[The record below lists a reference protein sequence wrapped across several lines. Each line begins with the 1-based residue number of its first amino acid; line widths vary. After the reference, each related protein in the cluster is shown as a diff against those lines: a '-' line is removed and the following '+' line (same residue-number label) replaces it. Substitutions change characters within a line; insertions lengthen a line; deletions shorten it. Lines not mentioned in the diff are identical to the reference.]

1 MSDLKIEEK
10 LEQAEEELRSSE
22 RKAIAIELAGAA
34 AHELNQPLTSI
45 MGYADLLK
53 MRIQGDERVM
63 RPLDTIYKET
73 ERMARI
79 VRKLGQI
86 TRYSTRPYV
95 GDSTILDFSRGPSTR
110 IIR

>member
-1 MSDLKIEEK
+1 M
-10 LEQAEEELRSSE
+10 
-22 RKAIAIELAGAA
+22 
-34 AHELNQPLTSI
+34 NQPLTSI

-53 MRIQGDERVM
+53 MRIQGDERVL

-95 GDSTILDFSRGPSTR
+95 GDATILDFSRASTAESSADKDD
-110 IIR
+110 